1 MSVFSV
7 FRAAIS
13 AARLAIFAVMAT
25 LLFACSAPGE
35 ETLVLHTAT
44 GNYTFHVEI
53 ADTPASREK
62 GLMFR
67 TALAPD
73 AGMLFDFHREAQQAF
88 WMQNT
93 YIALDMIFIAE
104 DGTVKTI
111 HQNARPMDTTAI
123 PSGVPVRFVLE
134 IAGGRS
140 AAIGLRA
147 GDKMDQA
154 RVGTPE
160 TGG

>member
-1 MSVFSV
+1 MLF
-7 FRAAIS
+7 AAVAS
-13 AARLAIFAVMAT
+13 

-35 ETLVLHTAT
+35 ELLVLHTAK
-44 GNYTFHVEI
+44 GAFTFHVEI
-53 ADTPASREK
+53 ADTDASREK

-67 TALAPD
+67 TSLAPD

-93 YIALDMIFIAE
+93 LIALDMVFIAE
-104 DGTVKTI
+104 DGTVRTV

-140 AAIGLRA
+140 AEIGLQP
-147 GDKMDQA
+147 GDKMDEP
-154 RVGTPE
+154 RVGTPQA
-160 TGG
+160 TD